1 MRYRITHR
9 TAYAYATP
17 VHESFNEV
25 RLRPASDEHQ
35 TCLDFDLAID
45 PPATVI
51 VFDDYYGNAVHDF
64 SVPYLHDHLS
74 IEATSDIVTFA
85 DVDQPVSGPDHHDP
99 DRSPPVAGLAGDHSF
114 ADDHAEFLFPS
125 TYVACG
131 EMTAGLTQALLA
143 RDPSASTYAF
153 LRDAAAHVRERL
165 TYKVGS
171 TTVYSN
177 VAEVLAGGSGVC
189 QDFSHVLIDL
199 CRHAGLPARY
209 VSGYLGDVA
218 ESVASHAWVEAYVP
232 PYGWVGVDPT
242 SGGPCTGRHVKIAVG
257 RDYADV
263 TVVRGTYRGGMFAE
277 LDVAVRS
284 ELVGDLRGITL
295 NLGRR
300 RGELIQ
306 YQTLGAM
313 KQLQRLGAMSQS
325 LGGMT
330 QAMEDM
336 RGNHLDSPAS
346 MRDSRD
352 DDGTPRQ
359 QPQQQQQR
367 RRLRDIA
374 PHHSLGRPRIKHPSF
389 VIQRERSDEE
399 PPGACAGR

>member
-9 TAYAYATP
+9 TAYTYATP

-74 IEATSDIVTFA
+74 IEATSDVVTFA
-85 DVDQPVSGPDHHDP
+85 DIDQPLSGPKATEP
-99 DRSPPVAGLAGDHSF
+99 DRSPAVAGLAGDDAF

-131 EMTAGLTQALLA
+131 DMTAELTQVLLA
-143 RDPSASTYAF
+143 RDPSASAYAF
-153 LRDAAAHVRERL
+153 LREAATYVRERL
-165 TYKVGS
+165 AYKVGS
-171 TTVYSN
+171 TTVHSN

-218 ESVASHAWVEAYVP
+218 ESEASHAWVEAFVP
-232 PYGWVGVDPT
+232 PYGWIGVDPT

-284 ELVGDLRGITL
+284 EVVGDLRGIAL
-295 NLGRR
+295 GAGRR

-330 QAMEDM
+330 QSMGGM
-336 RGNHLDSPAS
+336 RGTNLDLPAS
-346 MRDSRD
+346 MRAAQAD
-352 DDGTPRQ
+352 DETPRQ
-359 QPQQQQQR
+359 QPQQQQQP
-367 RRLRDIA
+367 RDIA
-374 PHHSLGRPRIKHPSF
+374 PHI
-389 VIQRERSDEE
+389 
-399 PPGACAGR
+399 A